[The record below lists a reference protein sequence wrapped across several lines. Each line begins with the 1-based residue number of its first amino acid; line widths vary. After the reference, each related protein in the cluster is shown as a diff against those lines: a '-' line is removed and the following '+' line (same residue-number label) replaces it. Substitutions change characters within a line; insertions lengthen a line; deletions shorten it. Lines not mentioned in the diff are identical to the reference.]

1 MIVAIAEG
9 LERPRCL
16 AASYNGSV
24 NTSLF
29 ELFKIGIGPSSSHTV
44 GPMRAA
50 LRFVRELEAAGLV
63 TKTAHVT
70 VDLYGSLALTG
81 LGHGT
86 DRAVLL
92 GLMGEA
98 PDAVD
103 PESVDAKIVEVRA
116 QSWMLLGGRAGVA
129 FHEADDLRFWRGQ
142 MYPEAGV
149 VSHPNGMRFTALD
162 DAGVKLAEE
171 VFYSIG
177 GGFIVSEAERV
188 AAADGTA
195 KSPRVVPYPFRSA
208 EELLRVAGEHGL
220 TIAELVLAN
229 ECALLADAK
238 VKIVRPEAEISQ
250 GLKPPI
256 NGSLMSGLKPGPISE
271 TEASRTEASRTEAS
285 PQLVEDR
292 VRGSVM
298 MLWRAMEACARRGM
312 EVEGTLPG
320 GLNVRRRA
328 PRMARRLEAS
338 GPSATAATS
347 VKQDPL
353 AALDWVTMWAMAVN
367 EENAAG
373 GRVVTAPTNGAA
385 GIIPAIA
392 HYYLRF
398 LCDGLSEAEKEAG
411 LLRYFLTAAAIG
423 ILYKENASISGAEVG
438 CQGEV
443 GVACSMAAGGLV
455 AAQNGT
461 NDQVEH
467 AAEIAMEHNLGMT
480 CDPIGGLVQIPCIE
494 RNGMGAVKAINA
506 SRIAMHETEGHKLSL
521 DQVIKTMY
529 ETGMDMQSRYK
540 ETSLAGLALNVIEC

>member
-1 MIVAIAEG
+1 
-9 LERPRCL
+9 
-16 AASYNGSV
+16 
-24 NTSLF
+24 
-29 ELFKIGIGPSSSHTV
+29 
-44 GPMRAA
+44 MRAA
-50 LRFVRELEAAGLV
+50 LRFVRELDAAGLLSRTV
-63 TKTAHVT
+63 RVT

-81 LGHGT
+81 IGHGT

-103 PESVDAKIVEVRA
+103 PASVEGKIAAVRA
-116 QSWMLLGGRAGVA
+116 RSRLTLGGGAEIKFA
-129 FHEADDLRFWRGQ
+129 EADDLRFLKSQ

-149 VSHPNGMRFTALD
+149 VSHPNGVRFTALD
-162 DAGVKLAEE
+162 TAGTKLSEE
-171 VFYSIG
+171 VFYSVG

-188 AAADGTA
+188 AEADGSA
-195 KSPRVVPYPFRSA
+195 QSPRVVPYPFHSA
-208 EELLRVAGEHGL
+208 AEMLLVAERNGL
-220 TIAELVLAN
+220 TIAQLVLAN
-229 ECALLADAK
+229 ECALLADEQ
-238 VKIVRPEAEISQ
+238 VKIVRPEA
-250 GLKPPI
+250 
-256 NGSLMSGLKPGPISE
+256 PGTRS
-271 TEASRTEASRTEAS
+271 AS
-285 PQLVEDR
+285 VEER
-292 VRGSVM
+292 VRASVL
-298 MLWRAMEACARRGM
+298 MLWRAMLACTDRGM
-312 EVEGTLPG
+312 EVEGILPG
-320 GLNVRRRA
+320 GLKVRRRA
-328 PRMARRLEAS
+328 PRLARRLTGDEPS
-338 GPSATAATS
+338 G
-347 VKQDPL
+347 KYDPL

-385 GIIPAIA
+385 GVIPAIA

-398 LCDGLSEAEKEAG
+398 LSEGMTEAEKEAG
-411 LLRYFLTAAAIG
+411 LLRFFLTAAAIG

-467 AAEIAMEHNLGMT
+467 AAEVAMEHNLGMT

-521 DQVIKTMY
+521 DQIIKTMY